1 MGLLCFF
8 CFFFSSRRRHTRLQ
22 GDWSSDV
29 CSSDLQLISWQL
41 WAHSWCAPQKTR
53 STCISL
59 IPQGFLVHSRRLRE
73 RPVFARPI
81 LIRKAEAEHA
91 IGDVEGSS
99 RSGWPTGGP
108 KSCQTLPG
116 LRKSIPL
123 RRDPET
129 LFPGSANW
137 NHLEFLVDPLLRQ
150 VQRVRDADHRLE
162 CDEALGRWISC
173 TRSRRDGGRGDLH
186 ALRG

>member
-1 MGLLCFF
+1 MEGCAPATKAGERLPAPLNRLPWDLAKDEFGGQATDFLGVMGALLV
-8 CFFFSSRRRHTRLQ
+8 RAAKDQIRLHLTDPTRLPGALSPPPGNDQ
-22 GDWSSDV
+22 CLPAACDW
-29 CSSDLQLISWQL
+29 
-41 WAHSWCAPQKTR
+41 
-53 STCISL
+53 
-59 IPQGFLVHSRRLRE
+59 RRGR
-73 RPVFARPI
+73 F
-81 LIRKAEAEHA
+81 
-91 IGDVEGSS
+91 
-99 RSGWPTGGP
+99 GWPTGGP

-173 TRSRRDGGRGDLH
+173 TRCRRDGGRGDLH
-186 ALRG
+186 ALRGVHRGLDRRPR